1 MLEQNETL
9 KQSLTISA
17 HCSPCLS
24 FCSVQSKQKDN
35 YFRATK
41 VHDRVGDNREE
52 SSVSIC

>member
-24 FCSVQSKQKDN
+24 FCSVQSKQKHN

-41 VHDRVGDNREE
+41 VHDGVGDLREE